1 MKKIIISITLS
12 VIVIITILSF
22 VEIDNS
28 DEDSSN
34 NSIVYAVNSIPNELK
49 DVSKLSTRDEDIIC
63 ATSKGLVTK
72 DSEGKITPSLA
83 SEINIKDDGIEYEFK
98 IREDIYWSD
107 GSRITAEDIREFFR
121 ELLKED
127 KDENIQSF
135 LNVYGAKEFRD
146 GKVTFETG
154 VAIKASE
161 NTLNIRLN
169 KKDDKF
175 LDELTKPQ
183 YRVRKYLMM
192 WDDIASNYNRIVYS
206 GEYKISNITKDGIEL
221 IKNSNS
227 IESSNGKINIISDEN
242 EELSM
247 AAFEVGDRDV
257 VVNPPAN
264 QLNRLEGE
272 GRLKT
277 FNSDNGKY
285 VCLNS
290 NDDKLSLSLRR
301 TLYFNLNMAM
311 GEYQEQNSN
320 SLELAEG
327 SYFRE
332 DKDNLDKLQ
341 SRKVMTNSTSSK
353 LPEVITILGRDNN
366 ENRSIVKHLQ
376 KWFEENTES
385 KVRYTLVSS
394 EEFNNLELRKRYDI
408 TLISEVADSKNKE
421 EFYAA
426 LESYYTEKEGSL
438 YESIKKS
445 NKQDFNP
452 LEEQLFNNYTIVPLL
467 FENKNVAISKTINN
481 IEFDFYG
488 NINFETLK

>member
-1 MKKIIISITLS
+1 MKKIIISIILS

-49 DVSKLSTRDEDIIC
+49 DVSKLSIRDEDIIC

-83 SEINIKDDGIEYEFK
+83 SEINVKDDGIEYEFK

-154 VAIKASE
+154 VAIKATE
-161 NTLNIRLN
+161 NILNIRLN

-206 GEYKISNITKDGIEL
+206 GEYKISNITP
-221 IKNSNS
+221 
-227 IESSNGKINIISDEN
+227 
-242 EELSM
+242 LS
-247 AAFEVGDRDV
+247 
-257 VVNPPAN
+257 
-264 QLNRLEGE
+264 
-272 GRLKT
+272 T
-277 FNSDNGKY
+277 
-285 VCLNS
+285 
-290 NDDKLSLSLRR
+290 
-301 TLYFNLNMAM
+301 
-311 GEYQEQNSN
+311 
-320 SLELAEG
+320 
-327 SYFRE
+327 
-332 DKDNLDKLQ
+332 
-341 SRKVMTNSTSSK
+341 
-353 LPEVITILGRDNN
+353 
-366 ENRSIVKHLQ
+366 
-376 KWFEENTES
+376 
-385 KVRYTLVSS
+385 
-394 EEFNNLELRKRYDI
+394 
-408 TLISEVADSKNKE
+408 
-421 EFYAA
+421 
-426 LESYYTEKEGSL
+426 
-438 YESIKKS
+438 
-445 NKQDFNP
+445 
-452 LEEQLFNNYTIVPLL
+452 
-467 FENKNVAISKTINN
+467 
-481 IEFDFYG
+481 
-488 NINFETLK
+488 